1 MRLLVVGGGSAGH
14 VLPARPVMQHYLSQG
29 DEVIFVGTRS
39 GLEEALVEDLQVPFR
54 GISAGKLRR
63 YLSWQNLVDAM
74 RVVLGIFESLILLA
88 RLRPNV
94 VFSKGGFVSFPVVLA
109 AWLWR
114 IPVVA
119 HESDYSP
126 GLANRLVR
134 PFVDTFCVSFEETQ
148 VAGHRRVVHSGT
160 PIRNEILK
168 GDAEAG
174 RKLLGLDEA
183 KQLLVVTGGSLGADA
198 LNRVVRESLDVLLEE
213 YYVVH
218 VVGKGKRVALDKP
231 GYLQFEYVADGWGDI
246 LAAADK
252 VVSRAGANALFEL
265 FALRK
270 LCLLVPLSQVASR
283 GDQLENA
290 VYAQLAGL
298 AVVVAEDAF
307 NASSL
312 VESLASLAAKESGI
326 RARLQAF
333 VLPDATATI
342 VSEIDA
348 LGA

>member
-14 VLPARPVMQHYLSQG
+14 VLPARPIMQHYLGQG

-39 GLEEALVEDLQVPFR
+39 GLEEGLVDDLQVAFH

-63 YLSWQNLVDAM
+63 YLSWQNLVDVM
-74 RVVLGIFESLILLA
+74 RVVLGIFESLFLLA
-88 RLRPNV
+88 RLRPKV
-94 VFSKGGFVSFPVVLA
+94 IFSKGGFVSFPVVLA

-114 IPVVA
+114 VPVVA

-134 PFVDTFCVSFEETQ
+134 PFVDTFCVSFEETR
-148 VAGHRRVVHSGT
+148 VTGHRRVVHSGT
-160 PIRNEILK
+160 PIRNEILQ

-174 RKLLGLDEA
+174 RKLLGLDED
-183 KQLLVVTGGSLGADA
+183 KLLLVVTGGSLGADA
-198 LNRVVRESLDVLLEE
+198 LNRVVRASLDVLLEE

-218 VVGKGKRVALDKP
+218 VVGKGKHIALDKP
-231 GYLQFEYVADGWGDI
+231 GYLQFEYVGDGWGDI
-246 LAAADK
+246 LAAADR

-290 VYAQLAGL
+290 VFAAQAGL
-298 AVVVAEDAF
+298 AVVVEEDALD
-307 NASSL
+307 ASSL
-312 VESLASLAAKESGI
+312 VESLASLVSKESEI

-342 VSEIDA
+342 VREIDA
-348 LGA
+348 LVA